1 MLDLNRALTDIRAMK
16 AQIARGTEFRG
27 YGPATFA
34 ATGVFAIVAAFGQEI
49 WIERPSLNVIP
60 YVALWVGVAVLSLVV
75 IGTEVIT
82 RSRRI
87 HSGLA
92 DEMIQQATE
101 QLLPALVSG
110 ALLTFVILR
119 FAPREA
125 WMLPGL
131 WQIML
136 SLGVFASCR
145 SLPAPLFAVGVWYLC
160 AGLICI
166 AFANGESAYSPWAMG
181 ASFGLG
187 QLFAAALVHWIGIG
201 DAEEE

>member
-1 MLDLNRALTDIRAMK
+1 LLDLDKALTDIRAVK

-27 YGPATFA
+27 YGPVAFS
-34 ATGVFAIVAAFGQEI
+34 ATGVFAIVAAVAQGL
-49 WIERPSLNVIP
+49 WIERPVLNAIP
-60 YVALWVGVAVLSLVV
+60 YVGLWIGVALLSVIVIALEVV
-75 IGTEVIT
+75 T

-92 DEMIQQATE
+92 DEMIQQTVE
-101 QLLPALVSG
+101 QLLPALIGG

-145 SLPAPLFAVGVWYLC
+145 SLPAPFFSVGVWYLC

-166 AFANGESAYSPWAMG
+166 AFANGTSAYSPWAMG
-181 ASFGLG
+181 VPFGLG
-187 QLFAAALVHWIGIG
+187 QLFAAALVHWVGIG
-201 DAEEE
+201 DVEQD